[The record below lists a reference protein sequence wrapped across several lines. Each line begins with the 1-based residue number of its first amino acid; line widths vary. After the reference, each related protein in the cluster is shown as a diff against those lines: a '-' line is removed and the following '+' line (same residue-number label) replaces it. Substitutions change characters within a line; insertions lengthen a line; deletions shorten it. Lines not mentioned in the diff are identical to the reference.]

1 MVKRANDSRKGRGR
15 KRKEETTTVFRFSFA
30 RCTFA
35 VRKTPFRLVSLSLS
49 FPLPP
54 PLSPP
59 YRLSL
64 PIYISLSFSR
74 LFSTIFGLLRLG
86 LTRDLIFTI
95 FACIIS
101 RERSTQRRDFFGT
114 TSQRRAERE
123 RKVRRWRARAGLFFI
138 CEELIQ
144 PASQAAGARER
155 EKERDEHRPRS
166 LAFEEE

>member
-15 KRKEETTTVFRFSFA
+15 KRKEETTMVFRFSFA

-123 RKVRRWRARAGLFFI
+123 KSQAVESARGSLLYLRGI
-138 CEELIQ
+138 N
-144 PASQAAGARER
+144 PASQPGS
-155 EKERDEHRPRS
+155 RS
-166 LAFEEE
+166 